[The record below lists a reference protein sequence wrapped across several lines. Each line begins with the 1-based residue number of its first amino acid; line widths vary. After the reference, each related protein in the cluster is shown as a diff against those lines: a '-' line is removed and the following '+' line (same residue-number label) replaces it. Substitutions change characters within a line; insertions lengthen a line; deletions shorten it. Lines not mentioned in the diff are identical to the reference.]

1 MNNQIENKA
10 DVIDFIANEQTKRAD
25 IYALACAYYEN
36 IYEWLTELT
45 DQEIIDYAKEYEL
58 NIKPY
63 FVNEISKEA
72 PDLAGFP
79 SIKNHDC

>member
-10 DVIDFIANEQTKRAD
+10 DVIDFIANEQTERAD
-25 IYALACAYYEN
+25 TYAVALAYYEN

-45 DQEIIDYAKEYEL
+45 DQEIIDYAKEYDL

-72 PDLAGFP
+72 PDLEGFP
-79 SIKNHDC
+79 SIKNHVC